1 MTAPQERPTSDRS
14 LLLLLL
20 LLVPA
25 CVFQLAFVW
34 GADLWW
40 YLASGREILA
50 QGGIPDRDVFVYALD
65 PPAPWPTQ
73 SWGWTVLLAALH
85 RAFGLAA
92 LPVLAAGL
100 VALLVVALFRAA
112 RLESD
117 RYGLLNA
124 LLVALVVM
132 AGAYRFSLRAELPGW
147 LLLVVFLRRLDRDG
161 PHRTGRGPASRS
173 VRDLRGRGA
182 LALLVVLEVLWANLH
197 GSFVLGILAV
207 LCYAPRWAPVVA
219 LATFAT
225 PGFGVDRL
233 AESAEVARR
242 LLAGVSAGAATG
254 PSALPILEWA
264 SPFARGLG
272 LGLQAPLLYV
282 LFLLAGV
289 GSFLVGRRLRW
300 PRALLLVAMAL
311 LGAWALRFLVGFGIV
326 AAFVTL
332 RNLVEAR
339 PGLRVPRALRS
350 PGFQTL
356 YASALGAV
364 FLLVAAGVWA
374 SRGDYEVGQSSGH
387 FFTLNPRNTCPG
399 AADYLVRHGIPGPL
413 FNEMQLGGYLSF
425 RLRPETG
432 ERVFIDG
439 RILDTRLLREHG
451 EILVS
456 PERWQAALRRYG
468 FNAVV
473 LSNLAYA
480 NLPLRAWLT
489 TARGWTLAYL
499 DPQAALFVRSAGASP
514 PAELVFPAKVPFLG
528 EPDAPAW
535 RRIAARP
542 LLDGTSLPLLETY
555 LSALLQLGQPEA
567 VERYAGEALARGHD
581 TLALHLERGQALL
594 RLGRARE
601 ARDELD
607 RAQALAPGDRALAR
621 VRQRLR
627 GRAGGAG
634 GGSR

>member
-1 MTAPQERPTSDRS
+1 MTASPQRPPSDRS
-14 LLLLLL
+14 LALLLL

-50 QGGIPDRDVFVYALD
+50 QGGIPARDVFVYALD
-65 PPAPWPTQ
+65 PPAPWPTE

-100 VALLVVALFRAA
+100 VALLVVALFRAV
-112 RLESD
+112 RLDSD

-147 LLLVVFLRRLDRDG
+147 LLLVVFLRLLDRD
-161 PHRTGRGPASRS
+161 PASRA
-173 VRDLRGRGA
+173 GRGT
-182 LALLVVLEVLWANLH
+182 LVLLVVLEVLWANLH

-207 LCYAPRWAPVVA
+207 LCYAPRWAPAVG

-233 AESAEVARR
+233 AESAEVLRR
-242 LLAGVSAGAATG
+242 LLSGASARAATDPG
-254 PSALPILEWA
+254 ALPILEWA
-264 SPFARGLG
+264 SPFAHG
-272 LGLQAPLLYV
+272 LGLQAPLLYG
-282 LFLLAGV
+282 LFLLV
-289 GSFLVGRRLRW
+289 GIATFLVARRLRW
-300 PRALLLVAMAL
+300 PRALLLVAMAG

-326 AAFVTL
+326 SAFVSL

-339 PGLRVPRALRS
+339 PGLRLPRFLGS

-356 YASALGAV
+356 CASALGAV
-364 FLLVAAGVWA
+364 FLVVAAGVWA
-374 SRGDYEVGQSSGH
+374 SRSDYEVGQSSGH

-451 EILVS
+451 EILAR

-480 NLPLRAWLT
+480 RLPLRAWLA

-499 DPQAALFVRSAGASP
+499 DPQAAVFVRSAGVPP
-514 PAELVFPAKVPFLG
+514 PAELVFPAKAPFLG

-555 LSALLQLGQPEA
+555 LAALLQLGQPAE
-567 VERYAGEALARGHD
+567 VERYAAEALARGHD

-594 RLGRARE
+594 RLGRLDE

-607 RAQALAPGDRALAR
+607 RAQALAPGDRALAQ

-627 GRAGGAG
+627 ARTS
-634 GGSR
+634 GSR